1 LTARWRGERISN
13 AVFTEIETLTD
24 FDPVFLDLVRGE
36 SGERDAARSAKS
48 RDFMQKLADVERQLE
63 NVSRFIRRG
72 DESDW
77 LRNDLLR
84 LEGDRR
90 TTARSSAAAQE
101 PGQDGQGETARLLGI
116 TVTAAQKA
124 AALHRLMQESG
135 MTDPYVRV
143 FEPRAKSRCY

>member
-90 TTARSSAAAQE
+90 TTPDPPPPLRSQAK
-101 PGQDGQGETARLLGI
+101 TA
-116 TVTAAQKA
+116 KA
-124 AALHRLMQESG
+124 KRRACWASPSRLHRRRR
-135 MTDPYVRV
+135 PCI
-143 FEPRAKSRCY
+143 A